1 MRLGI
6 LLSAALVAV
15 ADKRV
20 VNVDGWEKSPLF
32 SHAVV
37 SGDTVYVSGM
47 IGVDMSTMKL
57 CPGGVYNQTLCAF
70 ANIETMLHAAGTS
83 LDKVLDCTCFVG
95 DLATDFDKM
104 NEAYDPGFFDA
115 AYAWRGHSCRA
126 SWRRSRVAEDRHV
139 PYEVLI
145 LDHPSVSSFDHLR
158 LIGDF
163 AAAALPV
170 VLALSDADATRLA
183 AWVRGGG
190 RLAAVDWAADGPSDE
205 EWNGGAVLA
214 GAVLAVDPVAAGA
227 VAAATADLRNR
238 GAALAAAVAN
248 VTSSAEAR
256 RGAAAAVR
264 PPDRAVHRSQRP
276 PAGTR

>member
-104 NEAYDPGFFDA
+104 NEAYTSVFAVDPPA
-115 AYAWRGHSCRA
+115 R
-126 SWRRSRVAEDRHV
+126 
-139 PYEVLI
+139 
-145 LDHPSVSSFDHLR
+145 
-158 LIGDF
+158 
-163 AAAALPV
+163 AAAGVAAVAWAREFKCTATRGRGVTCWARQGLSAHGGRGAGAAAPVGAGTPRPLGLLRMGTLPV
-170 VLALSDADATRLA
+170 RL
-183 AWVRGGG
+183 
-190 RLAAVDWAADGPSDE
+190 D
-205 EWNGGAVLA
+205 A
-214 GAVLAVDPVAAGA
+214 GAVGGAGTWAPLRSGRGLGRRGRSSRAAAG
-227 VAAATADLRNR
+227 
-238 GAALAAAVAN
+238 
-248 VTSSAEAR
+248 R
-256 RGAAAAVR
+256 RG
-264 PPDRAVHRSQRP
+264 QR
-276 PAGTR
+276 

>member
-57 CPGGVYNQTLCAF
+57 CPGGVYNQTLCA

-104 NEAYDPGFFDA
+104 NEAYTSVFAVDPPA
-115 AYAWRGHSCRA
+115 RPWRRGRRPARA
-126 SWRRSRVAEDRHV
+126 SSSARRRSR
-139 PYEVLI
+139 
-145 LDHPSVSSFDHLR
+145 
-158 LIGDF
+158 
-163 AAAALPV
+163 
-170 VLALSDADATRLA
+170 
-183 AWVRGGG
+183 RG
-190 RLAAVDWAADGPSDE
+190 
-205 EWNGGAVLA
+205 
-214 GAVLAVDPVAAGA
+214 
-227 VAAATADLRNR
+227 
-238 GAALAAAVAN
+238 
-248 VTSSAEAR
+248 VTS
-256 RGAAAAVR
+256 
-264 PPDRAVHRSQRP
+264 
-276 PAGTR
+276 AGGIG

>member
-104 NEAYDPGFFDA
+104 NEAYT
-115 AYAWRGHSCRA
+115 
-126 SWRRSRVAEDRHV
+126 
-139 PYEVLI
+139 
-145 LDHPSVSSFDHLR
+145 SVF
-158 LIGDF
+158 
-163 AAAALPV
+163 
-170 VLALSDADATRLA
+170 
-183 AWVRGGG
+183 
-190 RLAAVDWAADGPSDE
+190 
-205 EWNGGAVLA
+205 
-214 GAVLAVDPVAAGA
+214 AVDPPARAAFG
-227 VAAATADLRNR
+227 V
-238 GAALAAAVAN
+238 AAVAL
-248 VTSSAEAR
+248 
-256 RGAAAAVR
+256 GAAAEFKCTATLGG
-264 PPDRAVHRSQRP
+264 A
-276 PAGTR
+276 

>member
-83 LDKVLDCTCFVG
+83 LDKVLDCVLRRRPR
-95 DLATDFDKM
+95 DRLRQD
-104 NEAYDPGFFDA
+104 E
-115 AYAWRGHSCRA
+115 RGLRPS
-126 SWRRSRVAEDRHV
+126 SRWTRQRG
-139 PYEVLI
+139 
-145 LDHPSVSSFDHLR
+145 LR
-158 LIGDF
+158 
-163 AAAALPV
+163 
-170 VLALSDADATRLA
+170 
-183 AWVRGGG
+183 
-190 RLAAVDWAADGPSDE
+190 
-205 EWNGGAVLA
+205 
-214 GAVLAVDPVAAGA
+214 
-227 VAAATADLRNR
+227 
-238 GAALAAAVAN
+238 
-248 VTSSAEAR
+248 R
-256 RGAAAAVR
+256 RGRR
-264 PPDRAVHRSQRP
+264 PGR
-276 PAGTR
+276 